1 LHGREPG
8 SHRCGAESQA
18 GDAHGDT
25 DPQAVTHRWGTEC
38 GERFHVG
45 HSRKLGTTFLCP
57 VGAKQARGSD
67 SVPDGPGKCTYQA
80 CSRSGSSTAGRTA
93 PVSST
98 SSGYGAFAR
107 PALPCL
113 WWACTHMDCSY
124 GCPVP
129 PAQRG
134 ECDPWPAGARKGWEP
149 YASPATTHTDGP
161 VSICGR
167 IRKTFRAQRKGDEE
181 AGPRTGAAPPST
193 HGHDRYLFRG
203 DPTRFGRT

>member
-1 LHGREPG
+1 LVDHPVRGHGPTHTTPTEQIGQPQPVQGVAGTQQERAQHPGHKTPPTGDHTDQGELGSAGEGEHAEEQGLHGREPG

-67 SVPDGPGKCTYQA
+67 SVPDGTGKCTYQA

-113 WWACTHMDCSY
+113 WWACTHMNCSY

-134 ECDPWPAGARKGWEP
+134 ECDP
-149 YASPATTHTDGP
+149 
-161 VSICGR
+161 
-167 IRKTFRAQRKGDEE
+167 
-181 AGPRTGAAPPST
+181 
-193 HGHDRYLFRG
+193 
-203 DPTRFGRT
+203 